1 MIPTIGSRTIVA
13 GLFALTLAAVA
24 AAGAELPDPPLSLSK
39 FGLTRLR
46 KTVNSSNVVTATFNI
61 HTVRGADLR
70 GLRAKLEY
78 VDFEGKPVAKPNT
91 AKLGD
96 IAGGTTKPAHVTI
109 GFVPQF
115 NGYRVTLTGDLN
127 GRPGTWKFFGASGVD
142 QPTYLPEKPI
152 PKLALLMCV
161 AHELR
166 QPPRARW
173 AKLFLRVRN
182 LGAVAAHDATCA
194 VDVRARRGK
203 KAGTATSPLKGAKD
217 GRAGVV
223 KGGEERL
230 FVISFR
236 SFPVYESYD
245 VSLDWKSP
253 PVEERLSGGEFEGK
267 KEVELAHF
275 AFSREGGDVI
285 VKGDARNG
293 LGHRV
298 DNLRVII
305 HLYGDPKKASR
316 EPRVAGT
323 ATALLSGRTEPGK
336 VRPFRAVGKGV
347 KSYSDF
353 EYEVAF
359 EEGGGGPQPVA
370 AGDAVVTITRAVR
383 KPGDTAEI
391 EGSVRNAGTLAIAE
405 VDIVFSFRKLDGG
418 KQKVV
423 RRVAHRIPGVL
434 KPGATAAFK
443 VAAKN
448 VPAFDEY
455 FYEVSYKP
463 AGRK

>member
-1 MIPTIGSRTIVA
+1 MKR
-13 GLFALTLAAVA
+13 AAVPIVLA
-24 AAGAELPDPPLSLSK
+24 LSAAVVSASGPAAGAELPDPPLSLSK

-46 KTVNSSNVVTATFNI
+46 KTVGSSNVVTATFNI
-61 HTVRGADLR
+61 HTVRGADFR
-70 GLRAKLEY
+70 GLKAKVEY

-91 AKLGD
+91 SRLGD
-96 IAGGTTKPAHVTI
+96 VAGGTTKPAHVTV

-115 NGYRVTLTGDLN
+115 NGYRITLTGSLN
-127 GRPGTWKFFGASGVD
+127 GRSGKWEFFGASGVD

-173 AKLFLRVRN
+173 AKLYLRVRN
-182 LGAVAAHDATCA
+182 LGAVSAHDATCA
-194 VDVRARRGK
+194 VEVRARRGK
-203 KAGTATSPLKGAKD
+203 KAGTATSALKGAKD
-217 GRAGVV
+217 GRAGTV

-275 AFSREGGDVI
+275 SFAREGGDVV

-293 LGHRV
+293 LPHPV

-305 HLYGDPKKASR
+305 RLYGDPKPASR
-316 EPRVAGT
+316 EPRVVGT
-323 ATALLSGRTEPGK
+323 ATALVSGRTEPGK

-347 KSYSDF
+347 KGYSDF
-353 EYEVAF
+353 EYEIAF

-370 AGDAVVTITRAVR
+370 AGDAVVTIRKAVR
-383 KPGDTAEI
+383 KPDGTAEI
-391 EGSVRNAGTLAIAE
+391 EGDVRNAGAMGIAE
-405 VDIVFSFRKLDGG
+405 VDIVFSFRKLAGG

-434 KPGATAAFK
+434 KPRATAAFK
-443 VAAKN
+443 IAAKK